1 MQATHISGADL
12 SYKWISG
19 NTFEVTLTLY
29 RDCSGIA
36 APSSPVIKY
45 SSASCNKKLTLT
57 LSKVPGTGQEITH
70 PCSTS
75 VTKCQGGTL
84 AGIQEYQYRATVTL
98 PAQCTDWVFGYD
110 ICCRNCAITTLNF
123 SGCANVP
130 ATYVEAT
137 LNNVAAPTN
146 SSPIF
151 TNIPVTFVCIGQP
164 FLYNH
169 GAYDSNGDSII

>member
-1 MQATHISGADL
+1 M
-12 SYKWISG
+12 
-19 NTFEVTLTLY
+19 Y
-29 RDCSGIA
+29 RDCSGVT
-36 APSSPVIKY
+36 APNNPSINY
-45 SSASCNKKLTLT
+45 SSISCSKNLSVTLTKKL
-57 LSKVPGTGQEITH
+57 GTGQEITH

-84 AGIQEYQYRATVTL
+84 AGIQEYQYKATVTL

-123 SGCANVP
+123 NGCANVP
-130 ATYVEAT
+130 ATFVEAT

-169 GAYDSNGDSII
+169 GAYDSNGDSIIY